1 MDKLFTMEWIRQKLD
16 KFKEPFAKGKKLEK
30 YSPAINALDTF
41 LFTPNHT
48 TQKGAHVR
56 DAVDLKRVMIT
67 VVLALLPVL
76 LFSMWNQGYQYLKQI
91 QPEVDFWD
99 AFGHGA
105 MEILPMIVVSYAV
118 GLGIEFAFAIFRG
131 HEVNEGYLVTGL
143 LIPMIMPVG
152 LPLWMLAISVVFAV
166 VIGKEAFG
174 GTGMNILNP
183 ALTARAFAFFAY
195 PTYMSGNQVWVMNAP
210 AIDGVSG
217 ETILGTLAA
226 GQPVE
231 YTTMDMFWGMIPGS
245 VSETSAALC
254 LLGALFLIFTKVG
267 SWRIMVS
274 AVIGAAVMGLIFNAL
289 PEMGI
294 EGNALTNFPWY
305 NHLVAG
311 GLAFGIVYMATDP
324 VSASQTYKGKWIYG
338 FLIGFLS
345 VMIRVFNPAY
355 PEGVMLAILLMNVF
369 APTIDHYVIQ
379 GNIKRRVKRRAAG
392 INKQV
397 ETVV

>member
-48 TQKGAHVR
+48 TKKGAHVR

-67 VVLALLPVL
+67 VVIALLPVL
-76 LFSMWNQGYQYLKQI
+76 LFSMWNQGYQYLKQV
-91 QPEVDFWD
+91 QPQVEFWD

-105 MEILPMIVVSYAV
+105 MVILPMIVVSYAV

-166 VIGKEAFG
+166 IIGKEAFG

-195 PTYMSGNQVWVMNAP
+195 PTYMSGNQVWVINAP
-210 AIDGVSG
+210 ETDAVSG
-217 ETILGTLAA
+217 ETILGSLAA
-226 GQPVE
+226 NQSVE
-231 YTTMDMFWGMIPGS
+231 YTTMDMFWGLIPGS

-274 AVIGAAVMGLIFNAL
+274 AVVGAAVMGLIFNAL
-289 PEMGI
+289 PSMGV

-324 VSASQTYKGKWIYG
+324 VSAAQTYKGKWIYG

-379 GNIKRRVKRRAAG
+379 GNIKRRVKRKAAG
-392 INKQV
+392 INNQV

>member
-1 MDKLFTMEWIRQKLD
+1 
-16 KFKEPFAKGKKLEK
+16 
-30 YSPAINALDTF
+30 
-41 LFTPNHT
+41 
-48 TQKGAHVR
+48 
-56 DAVDLKRVMIT
+56 
-67 VVLALLPVL
+67 
-76 LFSMWNQGYQYLKQI
+76 
-91 QPEVDFWD
+91 
-99 AFGHGA
+99 

-195 PTYMSGNQVWVMNAP
+195 PTYMSGNGVWVMNASDL
-210 AIDGVSG
+210 DGVSG

-226 GQPVE
+226 GEASPYE
-231 YTTMDMFWGMIPGS
+231 TMDMFWGIIPGS

-254 LLGALFLIFTKVG
+254 ILGALFLILTKVG
-267 SWRIMVS
+267 SWRIMLS
-274 AVIGAAVMGLIFNAL
+274 AVVGASVMGLIFNAL
-289 PEMGI
+289 PSMGI
-294 EGNALTNFPWY
+294 EGNYLTNFPWY

-311 GLAFGIVYMATDP
+311 GLMFGIVYMATDP
-324 VSASQTYKGKWIYG
+324 VSAAQTYKGKWIYG
-338 FLIGFLS
+338 FLIGFFS
-345 VMIRVFNPAY
+345 IMIRVFNPAY

-379 GNIKRRVKRRAAG
+379 GNIKRRVKRKNQG
-392 INKQV
+392 INPQV
-397 ETVV
+397 KTTV